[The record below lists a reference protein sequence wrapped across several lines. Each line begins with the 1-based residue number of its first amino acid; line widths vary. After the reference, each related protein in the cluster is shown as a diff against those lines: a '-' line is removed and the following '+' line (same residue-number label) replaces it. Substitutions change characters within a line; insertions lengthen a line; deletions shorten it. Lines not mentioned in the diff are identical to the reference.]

1 MGANL
6 EIVREA
12 LKAFLGGDTERA
24 LALADPDIVSVRAP
38 PIPDPQTYH
47 GTDGVLQMWADW
59 TTDFD
64 EFEMEPL
71 EYAELGERV
80 IVDVLQRAIGRAS
93 GAPVDGRFWFVF
105 TVASGRLTRME
116 AYLTKEQALEA
127 ASGSA

>member
-1 MGANL
+1 MGENL

-12 LKAFLGGDTERA
+12 LNSFLRGDTEHA
-24 LALADPDIVSVRAP
+24 LELADPDIVSVRAP

-64 EFEMEPL
+64 EFVMEPL
-71 EYAELGERV
+71 EYVELRDRV
-80 IVDVLQRAIGRAS
+80 IVDVLQRAIGKAS

-105 TVASGRLTRME
+105 TVASGRLTRMD

-127 ASGSA
+127 ASPPA

>member
-1 MGANL
+1 MGDNL

-12 LKAFLGGDTERA
+12 LEAFLRGDAERA
-24 LALADPDIVSVRAP
+24 LALADPDIVSLRAP

-71 EYAELGERV
+71 EYVELGDRV
-80 IVDVLQRAIGRAS
+80 IVDVIQRAIGRAS

-105 TVASGRLTRME
+105 TVASGRLTRMD
-116 AYLTKEQALEA
+116 AFLTKEQALEA
-127 ASGSA
+127 ASPPA